1 MIEINEEVVNKT
13 SRLLDDMIFDLS
25 YKIKYQDWFKC
36 YTEYRKIESLTT
48 RRSDNDKLS
57 ILTKELESA
66 LRNATVICF
75 SSVERQNYQNYMKI
89 LNEKVERK
97 TNRKTLQK

>member
-1 MIEINEEVVNKT
+1 MIEINEEVTNKT
-13 SRLLDDMIFDLS
+13 SILLEDMIFNLS

-36 YTEYRKIESLTT
+36 YTEYRKFEGLTL
-48 RRSDNDKLS
+48 RRNNDDKLS
-57 ILTKELESA
+57 ILTKELECA

-89 LNEKVERK
+89 LNEEFKRNNK
-97 TNRKTLQK
+97 RTLKK